1 MKRTIIESLHL
12 VAGLIGTALIA
23 SLSAWAVPNQE
34 DTIWMVA
41 VGAMVIVA
49 FMAVRPLRLAWR
61 ADREAAQ
68 RQHADG

>member
-1 MKRTIIESLHL
+1 VKRTIIESLHL

-34 DTIWMVA
+34 DTIWTVA

>member
-1 MKRTIIESLHL
+1 MKRTLVELLHL
-12 VAGLIGTALIA
+12 ASGLVATALIA